1 MRAVNIWGWAGGGC
15 QGVAGVGEESK
26 GAESGMVLWGKYVVE
41 IEQIEAKT
49 WTTVLLLALRCFMCG
64 QALLFRALSPSHRMG
79 DQSCTL
85 QSPPITY
92 ARRHP
97 DQLNS
102 HCRNGA
108 EPLTPK
114 ESPLGDFNA
123 CSLVRTPRLKES
135 QASFQP

>member
-1 MRAVNIWGWAGGGC
+1 MGKKAKV
-15 QGVAGVGEESK
+15 
-26 GAESGMVLWGKYVVE
+26 AESGMVLWGKYVVE

-123 CSLVRTPRLKES
+123 CSLVRTPRLKEC